1 MTDLAELYQ
10 DIILDHSKQPR
21 NFGELSEANRHADGY
36 NPLCG
41 DHIEVWIRI
50 DDDHVGKVHFS
61 GSACAI
67 CTASASMM
75 SQALQGKSHEESGV
89 LFEQMRQ
96 MLAGTGD
103 GDIDQSGLGKLA
115 ALGGVRR
122 YPMRV
127 KCATLPWHTFKA
139 ALDENTGQ
147 PVTTEQ

>member
-1 MTDLAELYQ
+1 MTDLTELYQ

-21 NFGELSEANRHADGY
+21 NFGELSAANRHANGY

-41 DHIEVWIRI
+41 DHIEVWAQI
-50 DDDHVGKVHFS
+50 DDDLVGKVQFS

-75 SQALQGKSHEESGV
+75 TQAVQGKSNEAAGV

-96 MLAGTGD
+96 MLVGADEGD
-103 GDIDQSGLGKLA
+103 VGQSELGKLA

-139 ALDENTGQ
+139 AMEENNGQ